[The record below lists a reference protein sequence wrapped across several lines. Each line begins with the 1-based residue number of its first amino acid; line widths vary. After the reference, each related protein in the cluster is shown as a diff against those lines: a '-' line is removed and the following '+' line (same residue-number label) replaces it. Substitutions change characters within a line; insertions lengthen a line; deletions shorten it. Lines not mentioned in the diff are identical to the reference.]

1 MKYSASHLT
10 PFLPSFPGKITYK
23 RILSAKNS
31 ARAPASPLSTFRMN
45 TCESVSKQRTLSTSG
60 MNTYAKTGGGG
71 SHAFAR
77 LFRIRLPR
85 IPLRASPPQRSF
97 VFSYLQIPRRA
108 NSFFSH
114 PYKMPGCGIRRSSW
128 RTPGVSPYLDSKAF
142 SVLSVSS
149 VPSVLNSFLHPFS
162 ISI

>member
-1 MKYSASHLT
+1 MKCPASHLT
-10 PFLPSFPGKITYK
+10 PFLPTFSENTACK
-23 RILSAKNS
+23 RTLSSKNS

-45 TCESVSKQRTLSTSG
+45 TCKSVSKQRTLTPFR

-71 SHAFAR
+71 SHGSAPV
-77 LFRIRLPR
+77 FRIGLPR

-128 RTPGVSPYLDSKAF
+128 RTPGVSPRPGLQSLFCALCVLCALCVKFF
-142 SVLSVSS
+142 SSC
-149 VPSVLNSFLHPFS
+149 FS

>member
-45 TCESVSKQRTLSTSG
+45 TCESVSKQRTLSTSR

-71 SHAFAR
+71 SNATMSRCRGRALRPASERSKRSSLFPAFHPVQVDLLSLCFHKLAKPSSR
-77 LFRIRLPR
+77 KP
-85 IPLRASPPQRSF
+85 F
-97 VFSYLQIPRRA
+97 VFTSIQIPQ
-108 NSFFSH
+108 
-114 PYKMPGCGIRRSSW
+114 GV
-128 RTPGVSPYLDSKAF
+128 TPLPTATL
-142 SVLSVSS
+142 VLS
-149 VPSVLNSFLHPFS
+149 
-162 ISI
+162 